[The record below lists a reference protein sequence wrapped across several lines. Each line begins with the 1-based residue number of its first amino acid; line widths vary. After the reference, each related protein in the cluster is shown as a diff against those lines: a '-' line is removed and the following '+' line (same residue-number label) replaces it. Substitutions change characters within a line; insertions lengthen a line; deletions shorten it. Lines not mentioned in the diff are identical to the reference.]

1 VDLLPLGAANAPR
14 SIRALRLAVTREEAV
29 KAFNDGLVGGMRR
42 LALGPLRLLADVY
55 VPFRLYQVTVGR
67 GRRRETA
74 VLGVDGVTG
83 ALDFYRFDVPPGPA
97 DLMDV
102 CTRNHVEP
110 VLVPA
115 AADEIVASR
124 VQRMMYGRVGF
135 VAAPHV
141 RLEVRPID
149 RTVHVPYWVGFFG
162 RREAASLVVMD
173 AVRRQIEGVKVRRL
187 IGRWLSD

>member
-1 VDLLPLGAANAPR
+1 VPR
-14 SIRALRLAVTREEAV
+14 SIRSLRPAVTREEAV
-29 KAFNDGLVGGMRR
+29 KAFNDGLIGGVRR
-42 LALGPLRLLADVY
+42 LALGPLRSLADVY

-67 GRRRETA
+67 RRTSETA

-83 ALDFYRFDVPPGPA
+83 ALDFYRFDVPPGPS

-102 CTRNHVEP
+102 CTRNDVEA
-110 VLVPA
+110 VLLPA
-115 AADEIVASR
+115 AAQEIVASR
-124 VQRMMYGRVGF
+124 VMRMVYGRVGF

-141 RLEVRPID
+141 RLDVRPID
-149 RTVHVPYWVGFFG
+149 QAVHVPYWVGFFG

-187 IGRWLSD
+187 IDQWLSD